1 MARIKGEE
9 AVKSKLTT
17 AIGGVIC
24 LFPNLVHAETF
35 NRTVPPGRTTQVKI
49 YRTWNPSDCSS
60 APGIVKVVTK
70 PQHGKLASGSVSST
84 IPVNRLSGRNQCLGK
99 PIVGFAVNYTPA
111 PGYHGPDTFTIDVVY
126 ERHAPISD
134 VYNVTVQ

>member
-1 MARIKGEE
+1 M
-9 AVKSKLTT
+9 KSKLTI
-17 AIGGVIC
+17 AMSGGVC
-24 LFPNLVHAETF
+24 LLAAMPILAQAETF
-35 NRTVPPGRTTQVKI
+35 SRTVPSGRTTQVKI

-60 APGIVKVVTK
+60 APGIVKVVAK

-84 IPVNRLSGRNQCLGK
+84 IPMNRLSGRNQCLGK

-111 PGYHGPDTFTIDVVY
+111 PGYHGPDTFAIDVIY

-134 VYNVTVQ
+134 VYSVTVQ